1 MLIVG
6 PSLFWYVLP
15 KHPHKRICQNQ
26 LLTFLDYN
34 QPHMAANGFD
44 GPRVQTTDTPA
55 SAYTV

>member
-1 MLIVG
+1 MRV
-6 PSLFWYVLP
+6 
-15 KHPHKRICQNQ
+15 CQNQ

-55 SAYTV
+55 SAYTF